1 MQHTKLT
8 DDLQEQASLYAA
20 GAMTG
25 TDRAEYARH
34 LEDDRCPVCL
44 AEVRELESA
53 MSMLAFSSTSTAPSA
68 TVRERLMEQARGA
81 APRTAPASLSS
92 VPFLRRRWLE
102 LIVSTAAIGALVVA
116 ASATRANNELKRLT
130 EVLTSRISQLE
141 VQIAQ
146 NQTYIATLTSPDVRV
161 VPLAGQGLNVQAS
174 AKIFWDQPNKKWF
187 LYVRNLPRVPADK
200 SYELWFVPKSGN
212 PLKAA
217 VFNTEGNGAAELEID
232 DVPEGVDLRAAAVTT
247 EPAGGLDLPSGP
259 FALLGAL

>member
-20 GAMTG
+20 GAMT
-25 TDRAEYARH
+25 DAELTEFARH
-34 LEDDRCPVCL
+34 LEADRCAVCL
-44 AEVRELESA
+44 AEVHELQSA
-53 MSMLAFSSTSTAPSA
+53 MSMLALSAPSA
-68 TVRERLMEQARGA
+68 APSPAVRARLMEQARSD
-81 APRTAPASLSS
+81 APRHAQPTISS

-102 LIVSTAAIGALVVA
+102 LITSTAAIGAIVMALA
-116 ASATRANNELKRLT
+116 ANRANNELKHLT
-130 EVLTSRISQLE
+130 DVLVSRISQLE
-141 VQIAQ
+141 IQDAR

-187 LYVRNLPRVPADK
+187 LYVRNLPRVPEDK

-232 DVPEGVDLRAAAVTT
+232 VPEGIDLRAAAVTT

-259 FALLGAL
+259 FALLGAM